1 MQTARLK
8 PGITLY
14 LVRHGETDWNKDARY
29 QGQRDIPL
37 NATGRAQAERNGQRL
52 RALLPALADAD
63 FISSPLSRARETM
76 QILRASLSLPMD
88 GVAFDDRLMELHYG
102 HWEGHLSSELP
113 FTDPDGVAAKT
124 ADPFG
129 WRPRG
134 GESYEDLEKRCI
146 PWIEALE
153 RDTLAVTHGGV
164 TRVMRGALLGLDRRL
179 VPALEVP
186 QDRVLVLKG
195 TTAHWL

>member
-1 MQTARLK
+1 MHTARLK
-8 PGITLY
+8 SGITLY

-37 NATGRAQAERNGQRL
+37 NGTGRAQAERNGNRL
-52 RALLPALADAD
+52 RALLPEIAKAD
-63 FISSPLSRARETM
+63 FVSSPLSRARETM
-76 QILRASLSLPMD
+76 QILRTSLSLPTD
-88 GVAFDDRLMELHYG
+88 SFAFDDRLRELHYG
-102 HWEGHLSSELP
+102 HWEGHLASELP

-153 RDTLAVTHGGV
+153 RDTVAVTHGGV
-164 TRVMRGALLGLDRRL
+164 TRVMRGALLGLDRSL
-179 VPALEVP
+179 VPTLEVP
-186 QDRVLVLKG
+186 QDKVLVLVG
-195 TTAHWL
+195 TSAHWL